1 MPGAAS
7 KGLLSRPVLALW
19 VAALVVLVFGL
30 VAARYVPGE
39 GFTALIQFEP
49 AFADRALPALRATP
63 HHLRASGYDGQ
74 FYAQVALDPGLRD
87 PKAFQ
92 KALDAPAYRARR
104 ILLPAL
110 AWVLGGG
117 ETARVLNVYALLNPL
132 FWLGFLALL
141 LRACRPLTLPAMLC
155 VTALALS
162 GGALESIRLALTDL
176 PATVLLLAAALLALR
191 GAPLR
196 GGLLGALAG
205 LARDTA
211 AAGAGR
217 ALLPIP
223 GQGQEPSSG
232 KKPSLL
238 RSAGSLA
245 LAVVP
250 VIAWAL
256 WVGHVFPGSI
266 GQDRGAQD
274 NFGFP
279 LAAAWGRLLAAWHL
293 LQAGAPLWG
302 QEGFAFA
309 AIAGLHLQALY
320 LFLKPR
326 PRAVLWRMGLPFALL
341 LWFLGPAVWNSYL
354 AAARALLPMTV
365 AFNLLLLEELRPAPS
380 RWKPWAWFIAGNGF
394 SVFGVIKFC
403 TYAS

>member
-7 KGLLSRPVLALW
+7 RGLLPGPGRALW
-19 VAALVVLVFGL
+19 VAALIALVFGL
-30 VAARYVPGE
+30 VAARYVPGD

-49 AFADRALPALRATP
+49 GFADRALPALRATP

-87 PKAFQ
+87 PKALQ
-92 KALDAPAYRARR
+92 RALDAPAYRARR

-117 ETARVLNVYALLNPL
+117 ETARVLNIYALLNPL
-132 FWLGFLALL
+132 FWLGFLVLL

-155 VTALALS
+155 VTVLALA
-162 GGALESIRLALTDL
+162 GGTLESIRLALTDL

-191 GAPLR
+191 GSPLW
-196 GGLLGALAG
+196 GGVLGALAG

-211 AAGAGR
+211 AAGAGLV
-217 ALLPIP
+217 LLPISP
-223 GQGQEPSSG
+223 GQGQASG
-232 KKPSLL
+232 KKPGPL
-238 RSAGSLA
+238 RRAGSLA

-250 VIAWAL
+250 VIAWAF

-279 LAAAWGRLLAAWHL
+279 LAAAWGRLLTAWHL
-293 LQAGAPLWG
+293 LQAGSPPWG

-320 LFLKPR
+320 LLLQPR

-365 AFNLLLLEELRPAPS
+365 AFNLLLLQDLRPAPS
-380 RWKPWAWFIAGNGF
+380 GWKPWAWFAAGNFF
-394 SVFGVIKFC
+394 SVFGIIKFW
-403 TYAS
+403 TYTA